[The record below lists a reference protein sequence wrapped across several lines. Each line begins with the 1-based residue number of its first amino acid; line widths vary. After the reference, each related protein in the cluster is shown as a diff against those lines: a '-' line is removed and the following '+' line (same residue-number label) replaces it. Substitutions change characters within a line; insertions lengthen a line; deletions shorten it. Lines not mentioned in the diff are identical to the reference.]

1 MSNRDRGREVMGAWN
16 EILIRMMLDAMIE
29 YGEALKE
36 LDNRLEKLEG
46 KVNAPE
52 SFASG
57 RKEDDIL
64 TGAGNEESI

>member
-1 MSNRDRGREVMGAWN
+1 MSKGERAREVIGAWN
-16 EILIRMMLDAMIE
+16 EILIRMMLEAMIE

-52 SFASG
+52 REERRRYF
-57 RKEDDIL
+57 E
-64 TGAGNEESI
+64 GAGE